1 MIIITIIIIR
11 EYSSIFMI
19 IITIHHHHYHHHTHY
34 EGQIVVSDA
43 IDEEHRSSVHFEVLL
58 VAEELQQ
65 ILEVFGPLHLV
76 AILIDI

>member
-1 MIIITIIIIR
+1 MIIITI
-11 EYSSIFMI
+11 
-19 IITIHHHHYHHHTHY
+19 HHHYHHHTHY

-65 ILEVFGPLHLV
+65 ILQVFGPLHLI
-76 AILIDI
+76 AILIDR